1 MVKNNKAFNV
11 QQFNMDL
18 KPKTKNTLFFI
29 IILALIILLFRKSY
43 GIHLERVLLIIILF
57 CLLLALTKNWLFSL
71 IGTVILF
78 LLFNLMH
85 VMQMKNNN
93 SIENFDN
100 SKSEDL
106 EAKKEELKA
115 KLGDSDILKQITQKM
130 SDYENDPNIQ
140 KAAGGIQELMKKL
153 DGGIE
158 LKESDT
164 KETGKMDV
172 PTEEFQDEKK
182 NYPLKQ
188 AQQEVYE
195 LVNTIDTLK
204 NTMET
209 LAPVLS
215 QGKELMNMFE
225 NFKL

>member
-11 QQFNMDL
+11 QQFNLDL

-43 GIHLERVLLIIILF
+43 GVQLERVLLIIILF
-57 CLLLALTKNWLFSL
+57 CLLLALTKNWLFSI

-78 LLFNLMH
+78 LLFNLMMI
-85 VMQMKNNN
+85 MQIKNNN

-100 SKSEDL
+100 EKKDDL
-106 EAKKEELKA
+106 EAKKEQLKA
-115 KLGDSDILKQITQKM
+115 QFGNSDIIKQITQKM
-130 SDYENDPNIQ
+130 NDYENNPNIQ
-140 KAAGGIQELMKKL
+140 KAAGGIQEIMKKL

-158 LKESDT
+158 LKDSDT

-188 AQQEVYE
+188 AQKEVYE

-215 QGKELMNMFE
+215 QGKDLMNMFE

>member
-182 NYPLKQ
+182 NYPLKK

>member
-11 QQFNMDL
+11 QQFNLDL
-18 KPKTKNTLFFI
+18 TPKTKNTLFFI

-43 GIHLERVLLIIILF
+43 GIQLERVLLIIILF
-57 CLLLALTKNWLFSL
+57 CLLLALTKNWLFSI

-78 LLFNLMH
+78 LLFNLMM

-100 SKSEDL
+100 EKKDDL
-106 EAKKEELKA
+106 EAKKEQLKA
-115 KLGDSDILKQITQKM
+115 QFGNSDIVKQITQKM
-130 SDYENDPNIQ
+130 TDYENDPNIQ

-158 LKESDT
+158 LKDSDT
-164 KETGKMDV
+164 KETAKMDV

-188 AQQEVYE
+188 AQKEVYE

-215 QGKELMNMFE
+215 QGKDLMNMFE